1 MESVSWTQVRVAA
14 SRLKTEAFPRVQAS
28 ESLVPRVWS
37 PECGLKTRS
46 AGNTGSWLE
55 MQKLRSLLVRA
66 WDLRLLQG

>member
-1 MESVSWTQVRVAA
+1 MSWTQDRVAA

-46 AGNTGSWLE
+46 AGNTGSRLE

>member
-1 MESVSWTQVRVAA
+1 MESVSWTQDRVAA

-28 ESLVPRVWS
+28 ESLVPRMWF

-46 AGNTGSWLE
+46 AGNTGSLLE

>member
-1 MESVSWTQVRVAA
+1 MDTGQGSCLQAEDRG
-14 SRLKTEAFPRVQAS
+14 FPRVQAS
-28 ESLVPRVWS
+28 ESLVPRMWF